1 MLLLDA
7 SALEA
12 SERFVWLSG
21 RLLERL
27 RFAHLFRGGDPARV
41 LCALRPYQ
49 NPDGGFGEAI
59 EPDFRGPVSQPL
71 AVDAALRVLDEARG
85 VDDPMARRAL
95 DYLVTITT
103 ASGGVPN
110 VLPDVPR
117 YPHAFWWAPRPGP
130 QPGCLLPT
138 ASIAGLLRRHG
149 VVHPW
154 LERATAF
161 CWDALREM
169 AGRLATAAAAI
180 EILQIAYE
188 SRAALVFL
196 DHAPDRE
203 RAARAASDLG
213 ELLLSHGVV
222 ALDPS
227 DPREGMMPLDLAPH
241 PASLARRWFPDDV
254 IEAHLDAL
262 VKEQQPDG
270 GWPVRWQIWT
280 PITGLEW
287 RAIQTVERLKT
298 LAAYGRLARPAN
310 AA

>member
-1 MLLLDA
+1 MLFLEP

-71 AVDAALRVLDEARG
+71 GVDAALGILDEARG
-85 VDDPMARRAL
+85 MDDPMASRAL
-95 DYLVTITT
+95 DYLATITT
-103 ASGGVPN
+103 ESGGVPN

-130 QPGCLLPT
+130 LTGSLLPT
-138 ASIAGLLRRHG
+138 ASIAGLLHRHG

-161 CWDALREM
+161 CWEALR
-169 AGRLATAAAAI
+169 ALPGRLEAAASDF
-180 EILQIAYE
+180 EIVQIAYE

-196 DHAPDRE
+196 DHAPDRD
-203 RAARAASDLG
+203 RAAQVARSLG
-213 ELLLSHGVV
+213 ELLLFRGVV

-227 DPREGMMPLDLAPH
+227 APGGRMKPIDLAPR
-241 PASLARRWFPDDV
+241 PGSLARRWFPDDV
-254 IEAHLDAL
+254 FEAHVDAL
-262 VKEQQPDG
+262 IQEQQPDG
-270 GWPVRWQIWT
+270 GWPVDWQIWT

-287 RAIQTVERLKT
+287 RAIQTVERLKA
-298 LAAYGRLARPAN
+298 LAAHGRLARPAE